1 MRSLKIAK
9 EQQRLD
15 NLFKKINKEIQK
27 KSPEDSKPPDE
38 YDFELQA
45 HWANYLC
52 ILVSGFLEN
61 SISTIYIEYAKKKAT
76 PQIVNFVEKKLE
88 KFQNPKMEKIFQL
101 MDSFDKKWGDQLRTK
116 TEGEIKDAVNSIVD
130 LRNRIAHGKFV
141 NTTYITIKNY
151 YQSSKKLL
159 DVIED
164 ILGFDK

>member
-1 MRSLKIAK
+1 MRSSTIVR
-9 EQQRLD
+9 EQQYLD
-15 NLFKKINKEIQK
+15 NLFAKISQIQRI
-27 KSPEDSKPPDE
+27 SPDDI
-38 YDFELQA
+38 DLQA
-45 HWANYLC
+45 HWARYLC
-52 ILVSGFLEN
+52 IVVSGFLEN

-88 KFQNPKMEKIFQL
+88 KFQNPRMEKIFQL
-101 MDSFDKKWGDQLRTK
+101 MASFDEEWGKQLRIR

-164 ILGFDK
+164 ILSSNK